1 MGGNYQ
7 IHSHQ
12 RLKSSEE
19 GVFRAREASIKA
31 VKLKTT
37 EIVTQPTHE
46 GPKVPWGLV
55 AQVHAQRLK
64 HYIPVTKKWSCVGRR
79 SHSSPFLQIPV
90 SS

>member
-19 GVFRAREASIKA
+19 GVFRAREGSIKA

-37 EIVTQPTHE
+37 EIVTEPTHE
-46 GPKVPWGLV
+46 GPKVPWGSGGSS
-55 AQVHAQRLK
+55 
-64 HYIPVTKKWSCVGRR
+64 SCSRAET
-79 SHSSPFLQIPV
+79 
-90 SS
+90 